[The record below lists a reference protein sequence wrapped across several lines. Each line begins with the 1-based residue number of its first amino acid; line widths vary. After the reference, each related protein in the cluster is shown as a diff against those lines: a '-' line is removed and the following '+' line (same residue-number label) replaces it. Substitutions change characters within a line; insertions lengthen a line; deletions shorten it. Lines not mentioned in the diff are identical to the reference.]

1 MVVTRLYGLAHSL
14 EVEARGHLFGHV
26 VLPPLRLAGQK
37 IRSSSRTHIYGTI
50 SLLEPCVANTAL
62 YQIAEPDAS
71 PNEVSLLPGCRAA
84 VHDEG
89 LACDVGGGWRGEED
103 HDTFEVLG
111 VAEAVEGDALEHPL
125 FELLD
130 QAAAHSGG
138 EPAWGYGVDGDTVR
152 GPRGRQITGHGDN
165 GAFGRVVAYG
175 LHVVGVAADQ
185 ACHAG
190 DIDDGTARTAFDH
203 ASPGRLGHEKG
214 PSHVYPEYL
223 IEALQGHLRGR
234 RSPRSPAIV
243 DDYIKTPESLLGLRH
258 DSFHVLRVGDVAL
271 HGQRPAASSLD
282 LAPYFLERLYL
293 ARAQHDAGPG
303 IREGLCHVAAQTAPA
318 TGDDGRTAVE
328 TEEIQGVQD
337 ILLLTPRCCLCLGAF
352 LVYQDAAQELAHGAL
367 GQFLAEFYDLRSL
380 IGREAL
386 FAEGQYLFLCRR
398 GAGPLYDES
407 LDTLATVLV
416 GDTDCDGLGHVGVL
430 EEDLFDLA
438 RVDIVA

>member
-190 DIDDGTARTAFDH
+190 DIDDRTAQTVFDH
-203 ASPGRLGHEKG
+203 APSGRLGHEKR
-214 PSHVYPEYL
+214 PPHVHPEYL
-223 IEALQGHLRGR
+223 VEALQRHLRGR
-234 RSPRSPAIV
+234 RPPRSPTII
-243 DDYIKTPESLLGLRH
+243 DDYIETPESLLGLRH
-258 DSFHVLRVGDVAL
+258 HSLHVLGVGDVAL
-271 HGQRPAASSLD
+271 DGQRPATSGLY
-282 LAPYFLERLYL
+282 LFLHFLERFYL
-293 ARAQHDAGPG
+293 SRAQYHAGSD
-303 IREGLCHVAAQTAPA
+303 V
-318 TGDDGRTAVE
+318 
-328 TEEIQGVQD
+328 
-337 ILLLTPRCCLCLGAF
+337 
-352 LVYQDAAQELAHGAL
+352 
-367 GQFLAEFYDLRSL
+367 
-380 IGREAL
+380 
-386 FAEGQYLFLCRR
+386 
-398 GAGPLYDES
+398 
-407 LDTLATVLV
+407 
-416 GDTDCDGLGHVGVL
+416 
-430 EEDLFDLA
+430 
-438 RVDIVA
+438 